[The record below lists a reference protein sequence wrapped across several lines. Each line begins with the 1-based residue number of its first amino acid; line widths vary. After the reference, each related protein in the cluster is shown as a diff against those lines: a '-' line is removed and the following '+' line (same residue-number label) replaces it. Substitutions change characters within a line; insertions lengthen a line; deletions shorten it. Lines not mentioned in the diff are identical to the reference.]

1 MKSHQFD
8 WQLDRSPQAEPRDN
22 VVRITGM
29 KSVAASQRWFSAT
42 ISLLHV
48 LGLQQM
54 GVSGA
59 ARIGYPWQRV
69 EAVGVEAGGGGG
81 GAYITPLYRHDFEPH
96 CQLGLA

>member
-54 GVSGA
+54 GVFQGPPGSVTHGNGL
-59 ARIGYPWQRV
+59 RR
-69 EAVGVEAGGGGG
+69 GVEAGGCGGW
-81 GAYITPLYRHDFEPH
+81 AYITPSIGMISNRI
-96 CQLGLA
+96 AN

>member
-54 GVSGA
+54 GVFQGPPGSVTHGNGL
-59 ARIGYPWQRV
+59 RRWGLRR
-69 EAVGVEAGGGGG
+69 EGAGGGL
-81 GAYITPLYRHDFEPH
+81 TLPPLS
-96 CQLGLA
+96 A